1 MILYMYKHMYCL
13 SIAADIFQAQDILY
27 MHVTCK
33 GTVRVLDD
41 DYPSISF
48 GFKVSG

>member
-1 MILYMYKHMYCL
+1 MYCL

-33 GTVRVLDD
+33 VRVLDD
-41 DYPSISF
+41 DYPSIPF